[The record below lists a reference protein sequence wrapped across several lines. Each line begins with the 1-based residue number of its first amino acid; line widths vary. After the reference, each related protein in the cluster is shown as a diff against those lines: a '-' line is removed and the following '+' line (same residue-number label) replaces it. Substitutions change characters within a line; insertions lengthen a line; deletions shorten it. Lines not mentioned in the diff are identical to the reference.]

1 MSEKKLLPKLR
12 FSGFDDEW
20 KEVKLGEISTFLDN
34 KRVPLKEDDRKHMKG
49 EYPYYG
55 ASGIIDYVN
64 DYIFDEELILMGEDG
79 ANIVTRSSRLI
90 FLAKGKY
97 WVNNHAHVIKANKD
111 INQYFLSESLEKIN
125 YEKYNTGTAQ
135 PKLNREVCQKIKVNI
150 PKFDEQNKIANFLS
164 NLDKKIGLLEQKHL
178 KYQNFKKYL
187 MQQIFAQKLR
197 FKNFE
202 DKWVQVKLKDIVE
215 RVKRKNTDLN
225 SNLVLTIS
233 AEHGLI
239 NQEEFFNKIVASKSL
254 KDYYLIKNGE
264 FAYNKSYSNG
274 YPYGAIKR
282 LDNYSQGVLSSLYIC
297 FKPTKINSDFLK
309 EYFETNFWHKE
320 IYSIAVEGARNHGLL
335 NININDFFNTKHYIP
350 PSYEEQEEIA
360 KFFKMFNWKIN
371 SINNELKL
379 AKNFKK
385 GLLQQMFI

>member
-1 MSEKKLLPKLR
+1 MRMMTEEKLVPKLR
-12 FSGFDDEW
+12 FSGFEDEW

-34 KRVPLKEDDRKHMKG
+34 KRVPLKEDDRKHMQGK
-49 EYPYYG
+49 YPYYG

-135 PKLNREVCQKIKVNI
+135 PKLNREVCQKIKVII

-164 NLDKKIGLLEQKHL
+164 NLDKKIELLEQNHL

-197 FKNFE
+197 
-202 DKWVQVKLKDIVE
+202 
-215 RVKRKNTDLN
+215 
-225 SNLVLTIS
+225 
-233 AEHGLI
+233 
-239 NQEEFFNKIVASKSL
+239 
-254 KDYYLIKNGE
+254 
-264 FAYNKSYSNG
+264 
-274 YPYGAIKR
+274 
-282 LDNYSQGVLSSLYIC
+282 
-297 FKPTKINSDFLK
+297 
-309 EYFETNFWHKE
+309 
-320 IYSIAVEGARNHGLL
+320 
-335 NININDFFNTKHYIP
+335 
-350 PSYEEQEEIA
+350 
-360 KFFKMFNWKIN
+360 
-371 SINNELKL
+371 
-379 AKNFKK
+379 
-385 GLLQQMFI
+385 